1 MTFQERFKY
10 NTISDLIGKGGF
22 ARVYKATDTLLDR
35 EVAIKV
41 FNATDKGQY
50 TVLEEIKKAI
60 KLQHPNLL
68 RYYDVAVVENTNAL
82 GETETLQIGVMELA
96 NAGDLK
102 QFAKNNPN
110 SPKLF
115 ALLQQVLSG
124 LEYLHQKGIIH
135 RDLKPQN
142 ILLVEEDGELTA
154 KISDFGISKS
164 LDSGT
169 NSSSMAIGTIEYMAP
184 EQFNPAKYGING
196 KIGTNVDL
204 WSFGIMV
211 HELLTNEPLFGQR
224 SGNTTSEQIMNA
236 ILSSELP
243 EDVELLKEPYKTI
256 VKKCL
261 ITDARQRIQKANQI
275 IHLLDDIQDSS
286 DSVTEELDT
295 ELLKKMNQKT
305 TNQTKD
311 KDSVL
316 KEESI
321 EKPKG
326 EMNHSTTPN
335 KKSSLKYLLIGGIL
349 LLLVLGSWYFIK
361 SNSKADEEYHLAL
374 KYQKEENYNEYFNH
388 LKNAAL
394 LDKDSANW
402 MIARIYSIQ
411 GEYKEAWPYIDRL
424 VKPSDSEPD
433 FHLPQSAVM
442 YAKNL
447 IIGKNNLGEGIKIL
461 TQQANNGDPDCA
473 FELGM
478 LYYEGKKNIQQSYDT
493 SLKYFKLAANKG
505 NNKALCMLGNMYFMG
520 TGVPQDFTAAIE
532 YYYKAAEKE
541 NPVAMYALGLAFSNG
556 KGVNQNNEEAVK
568 WFRKVVNKK
577 FLDDNEY
584 SDKAADNFE
593 HTKEAAQKMIETL
606 P

>member
-1 MTFQERFKY
+1 
-10 NTISDLIGKGGF
+10 
-22 ARVYKATDTLLDR
+22 
-35 EVAIKV
+35 
-41 FNATDKGQY
+41 
-50 TVLEEIKKAI
+50 
-60 KLQHPNLL
+60 
-68 RYYDVAVVENTNAL
+68 
-82 GETETLQIGVMELA
+82 MELA

-261 ITDARQRIQKANQI
+261 ITDAKERIQKANQI
-275 IHLLDDIQDSS
+275 IHLLDNIEDSS
-286 DSVTEELDT
+286 DLVTKELDK
-295 ELLKKMNQKT
+295 ELLNKMNQKS
-305 TNQTKD
+305 TNQSKD
-311 KDSVL
+311 KDSAS
-316 KEESI
+316 KEISI
-321 EKPKG
+321 EKPK
-326 EMNHSTTPN
+326 EELNQIKTP
-335 KKSSLKYLLIGGIL
+335 KKSNPIKYVLIGGVL
-349 LLLVLGSWYFIK
+349 LLLGIVLWYLKK
-361 SNSKADEEYHLAL
+361 STSEADKEYQLAL
-374 KYQKEENYNEYFNH
+374 QYQKEKKFDEYFNH
-388 LKNAAL
+388 LKNSAL
-394 LDKDSANW
+394 LEKDSANW
-402 MIARIYSIQ
+402 VLARFYSIQ
-411 GEYKEAWPYIDRL
+411 GDYKQAWPYINRL
-424 VKPSDSEPD
+424 VKPTASEPD

-442 YAKNL
+442 YANNL
-447 IIGKNNLGEGIKIL
+447 IIGKNNLKEGEKIL
-461 TQQANNGDPDCA
+461 KQQATIGDGDCA
-473 FELGM
+473 YELGM
-478 LYYEGKKNIQQSYDT
+478 LYYEEGTKYSKEYFVP
-493 SLKYFKLAANKG
+493 SLKYFKLAASKG
-505 NNKALCMLGNMYFMG
+505 NDKAICMLGNMYFMG
-520 TGVPQDFTAAIE
+520 NGVPSNSTAALE
-532 YYYKAAEKE
+532 YYYKAAEKG
-541 NPVAMYALGLAFSNG
+541 NGVAMFALGLAFSEG
-556 KGVNQNNEEAVK
+556 RGVNQDKEEALK
-568 WFRKVVNKK
+568 WFKKVVNKIY
-577 FLDDNEY
+577 LNDNEY
-584 SDKAADNFE
+584 SEKAAKNFE
-593 HTKEAAQKMIETL
+593 VLKNAAQDMIDRL
-606 P
+606 S